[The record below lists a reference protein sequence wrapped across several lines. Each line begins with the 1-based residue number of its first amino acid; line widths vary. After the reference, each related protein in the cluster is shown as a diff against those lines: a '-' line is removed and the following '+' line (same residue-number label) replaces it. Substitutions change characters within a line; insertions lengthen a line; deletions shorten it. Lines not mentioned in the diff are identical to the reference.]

1 MTVRIARCCEKCSWR
16 AFGEAAASCPE
27 HGTRATY
34 TDRNRS
40 YKGQAVAQAAENL
53 PEFVQGWYATELAV
67 PEGEGV
73 QMAWWRL

>member
-40 YKGQAVAQAAENL
+40 YKGQAVAQA
-53 PEFVQGWYATELAV
+53 PGFTKKRYD
-67 PEGEGV
+67 EGTKTRAKSMGGG
-73 QMAWWRL
+73 RS